1 MLVGTSD
8 VKDDGVVVVSRSWP
22 PSGGVERPRRV
33 VRVVRLMHQPVR
45 VLGVPSAGAA
55 FGGSLKPALVATWR
69 GVC

>member
-1 MLVGTSD
+1 M
-8 VKDDGVVVVSRSWP
+8 
-22 PSGGVERPRRV
+22 ERTCRKE
-33 VRVVRLMHQPVR
+33 RVVRLMHQPVR